1 VISAFYTCAF
11 WKLFGKYFSA
21 LFPLFFR
28 LFLCEASG
36 RCFWLSRRACKCD
49 LLHVTT
55 SGCHLSSVRTVNPL
69 GLKCFP
75 PAPPNFLFHFF
86 FLSFLCHLIHFSL
99 LFMCASHVHLSFLQF
114 ISTPG
119 MVLYPFTVSFSI
131 YTKIMIVFRVC
142 LILSL
147 CGLTC
152 DFYAH
157 ILCCWVEIL
166 SLSKLWYLIMV
177 FMLL

>member
-86 FLSFLCHLIHFSL
+86 FFEFSL
-99 LFMCASHVHLSFLQF
+99 SSYTFFFAFYVCFSRALVLFAIYLHPRYGS
-114 ISTPG
+114 I
-119 MVLYPFTVSFSI
+119 PFHCF
-131 YTKIMIVFRVC
+131 F
-142 LILSL
+142 
-147 CGLTC
+147 
-152 DFYAH
+152 
-157 ILCCWVEIL
+157 
-166 SLSKLWYLIMV
+166 
-177 FMLL
+177 